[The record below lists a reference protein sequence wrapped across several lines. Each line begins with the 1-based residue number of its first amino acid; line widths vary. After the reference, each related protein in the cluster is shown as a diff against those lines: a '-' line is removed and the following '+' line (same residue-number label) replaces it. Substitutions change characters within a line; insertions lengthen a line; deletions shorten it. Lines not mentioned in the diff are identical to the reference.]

1 MRIGIISS
9 TALLIL
15 FTGLTAIAAD
25 EAGEAGDEKRI
36 SISTDEKLSFQDLFE
51 LLNRQYDLN
60 IIVANGVQGETSIF
74 LKDVPVDEALEQI
87 TANNGL
93 SFTRKG
99 EIIVVHPAGYGGD
112 SEGSSTSGLPG
123 PRIDTEVFRL
133 NFTDAETAKT
143 LIEPF
148 LTPSLGQANF
158 IAEGNLL
165 LVRDVP
171 PAIKQIAALIAKIDE
186 EMPQIRISVKIMLIN
201 RSDTDSQGFD
211 WVTRFRASGAARPI
225 TFPFDRRSGGGIF
238 RPENNPFSGDTL
250 ESSSGAEFS
259 PNSSFPYASKDD
271 FTFGILSAADF
282 SLLVEFINSE
292 TDSEIVTEPE
302 ITVLHNK
309 TATIINGKKI
319 KIPTYSQNLQYG
331 ITTISGYEDIQTGTN
346 LKVTPRLIDETAVSL
361 KVNPEVSEITGFRGE
376 FNEIPD
382 VETRSVDTEIN
393 LEDGKTLIIGGLVRT
408 LKRNTESGVPF
419 LKDIPILGY
428 FFRYTSEVTE
438 KDDMIIFITPRI
450 IDREILKKEAE
461 GIVRHEGTWV
471 QRTSVNQAALL
482 KTALFGGTP
491 QQRMR
496 GLCALARID
505 NEEVLSILGPE
516 DVLVR
521 LMEHDR
527 ETAIRTA
534 AARIL
539 AHRYPRTYFG
549 WLDAI
554 ALSAP
559 PGFGSDFLIDYAL
572 TEPVRHMR
580 DITLMAAMMIDCTG
594 SRTALIAGLDS
605 GETCRKIRAAE
616 AFSRFPYVGASEPL
630 TRILDSSGDPGL
642 RLYALYALSR
652 CAGPRAYASLRA
664 ALVAHKGTA
673 MEKFA
678 LDALSFFENS
688 DPGEFDHSSCGAWSF
703 NESDFQVLL
712 ARLRDGAP
720 PEISGS
726 ESFVA
731 SMTGVLEKI
740 ERRAPG
746 CYEMICAAVDRIDES
761 LVWSAGREGEYVV
774 RVCGDDAAHWPIDQT
789 ASELMFF
796 SSLLYLKIQV
806 PTAVPEAMEAM
817 RDQFWLAF
825 TMANIS
831 IAPDDRL
838 SGFFEMML
846 NAGDIDIPS
855 ARSTLLPNSDKTV
868 FIFVRDET

>member
-1 MRIGIISS
+1 MRIYIISS
-9 TALLIL
+9 IALMILLIAL
-15 FTGLTAIAAD
+15 APVAAD
-25 EAGEAGDEKRI
+25 EGDEQKRI
-36 SISTDEKLSFQDLFE
+36 SISTKDTMSFQDLFE
-51 LLNRQYDLN
+51 LLNRQYNLN
-60 IIVANGVQGETSIF
+60 IIVANGVTGGTSIH
-74 LKDVPVDEALEQI
+74 LNNVPLDEALETL
-87 TANNGL
+87 TAENGL

-99 EIIVVHPAGYGGD
+99 EIIVIHPAGYGGD
-112 SEGSSTSGLPG
+112 PEESNRTGMPG

-133 NFTDAETAKT
+133 NFIDAETAKT

-148 LTPSLGQANF
+148 LTPSIGQANF
-158 IAEGNLL
+158 VKEGNLL
-165 LVRDVP
+165 VVSDVP
-171 PAIKQIAALIAKIDE
+171 PAIRQVSALIAELEK

-250 ESSSGAEFS
+250 ESSSGSEFS

-282 SLLVEFINSE
+282 SLLVEFINSQ
-292 TDSEIVTEPE
+292 TDSELKSEPE
-302 ITVLHNK
+302 ITVLHDK
-309 TATIINGKKI
+309 TAKIINGKKI

-346 LKVTPRLIDETAVSL
+346 LEVTPHVLDEDSVRL
-361 KVNPEVSEITGFRGE
+361 KVMSEVSEITGFRGE

-382 VETRSVDTEIN
+382 VETRNVDTEVN
-393 LEDGKTLIIGGLVRT
+393 LENGKTLIIGGLVRT
-408 LKRNTESGVPF
+408 IKRNTESGIPF

-428 FFRYTSEVTE
+428 FFRYSSEVTE

-450 IDREILKKEAE
+450 IDREILKKESE

-471 QRTSVNQAALL
+471 QRTSVNQASLL

-491 QQRMR
+491 EQRMR

-505 NEEVLSILGPE
+505 NEEVLTILGPE
-516 DVLVR
+516 EVLVR
-521 LMEHDR
+521 LMEHDE

-539 AHRYPRTYFG
+539 AHRYPRTYYG

-554 ALSAP
+554 ALAAR
-559 PGFGSDFLIDYAL
+559 PGFGTDFLVEYAL

-594 SRTALIAGLDS
+594 SRAALIAGLGS
-605 GETCRKIRAAE
+605 AETCRKIRAAE

-630 TRILDSSGDPGL
+630 TRILDSSTDPGL

-652 CAGPRAYASLRA
+652 CAGPQAYAALRA
-664 ALVAHKGTA
+664 SLVAHKGTA
-673 MEKFA
+673 MEKFT
-678 LDALSFFENS
+678 LDALNFFENS
-688 DPGEFDHSSCGAWSF
+688 EPGEFDDSSCAAWSF

-731 SMTGVLEKI
+731 SMTRVLEKV
-740 ERRAPG
+740 EQRAPR
-746 CYEMICAAVDRIDES
+746 CYEMICAAVDRIEES
-761 LVWSAGREGEYVV
+761 LVWSGGREGEYVV
-774 RVCGDDAAHWPIDQT
+774 KVCGDDAANWPIDQT

-838 SGFFEMML
+838 SGFFEML
-846 NAGDIDIPS
+846 LDAGEIDIPS
-855 ARSTLLPNSDKTV
+855 ARSTLLPHSDKTV